1 MRLMKMRMILGRV
14 LVCFAAALAATAG
27 VHAEDQ
33 VYRTEAAFLTEA
45 FGGEPPAAQ
54 ALWVQPALR
63 EELDRAFGWRAGLR
77 VRYWQDGERSAWIL
91 DEIGKDKP
99 ITAGIVIDGGTI
111 ARVEVLVFRESRGW
125 EVRYPFFTDQF
136 NNAFLS
142 ERGDLSRH
150 IDGIT
155 GATLSV
161 RAVTRMARVA
171 LRLHDETRQTT
182 LARRP

>member
-1 MRLMKMRMILGRV
+1 MKMRMILGRV
-14 LVCFAAALAATAG
+14 LVGLAIAAAVAG
-27 VHAEDQ
+27 GAWAEEQ
-33 VYRTEAAFLTEA
+33 VYRSEDVFLATAFND
-45 FGGEPPAAQ
+45 EPPASQ

-63 EELDRAFGWRAGLR
+63 EELDQRFGWRAGLR
-77 VRYWQDGERSAWIL
+77 IRYWLEGDRSAWIL

-99 ITAGIVIDGGTI
+99 ITAGIVIDGGAI
-111 ARVEVLVFRESRGW
+111 AHLEVLVFRESRGW
-125 EVRYPFFTDQF
+125 EVRYPFFTEQF
-136 NNAFLS
+136 ASASLS

-171 LRLHDETRQTT
+171 LRLHDEIRQTT

>member
-1 MRLMKMRMILGRV
+1 MKMRMILGRV
-14 LVCFAAALAATAG
+14 FVWMVVAAATVTGAR
-27 VHAEDQ
+27 AEDQ
-33 VYRTEAAFLTEA
+33 IFQSEADFLSNAFS
-45 FGGEPPAAQ
+45 GKPPAAH
-54 ALWVQPALR
+54 ALWVAPVLR
-63 EELDRAFGWRAGLR
+63 EELLREFGWRAGLR
-77 VRYWQDGERSAWIL
+77 VRYWVDGNRSAWIL

-99 ITAGIVIDGGTI
+99 ITAGIVIDDGAI
-111 ARVEVLVFRESRGW
+111 AHLDVLVFRESRGW

-136 NNAFLS
+136 ARVSLG
-142 ERGDLSRH
+142 EGGDLSRR

-182 LARRP
+182 LARGP

>member
-1 MRLMKMRMILGRV
+1 MKMRMILGRV
-14 LVCFAAALAATAG
+14 LVWAIATLAAVTGAR
-27 VHAEDQ
+27 AEDQ
-33 VYRTEAAFLTEA
+33 VYRSDEAFLAGA
-45 FGGEPPAAQ
+45 FGSEPPAVRV
-54 ALWVQPALR
+54 LWVQPALR
-63 EELDRAFGWRAGLR
+63 DELNRDFGWRAGLR
-77 VRYWQDGERSAWIL
+77 IRYWAEGERSAWIL

-99 ITAGIVIDGGTI
+99 ITAGVVVDQGAIVHL
-111 ARVEVLVFRESRGW
+111 EVLVFRESRGW

-136 NNAFLS
+136 SRASLS
-142 ERGDLSRH
+142 ERGDLTRH

-182 LARRP
+182 LASRP

>member
-1 MRLMKMRMILGRV
+1 MKMRMILGRV
-14 LVCFAAALAATAG
+14 LVWMTVVMAAVTD

-33 VYRTEAAFLTEA
+33 VYRSEADFLSNA
-45 FGGEPPAAQ
+45 FGGEPPAAR
-54 ALWVQPALR
+54 ALWVPPALR
-63 EELDRAFGWRAGLR
+63 EELLRDFGWRAGLR
-77 VRYWQDGERSAWIL
+77 IRYWVHGDRSAWIL

-99 ITAGIVIDGGTI
+99 ITAGIVVDEDTI
-111 ARVEVLVFRESRGW
+111 ARLEVLVFRESRGW

-136 NNAFLS
+136 ASVALA
-142 ERGDLSRH
+142 EDGDLSRR

-171 LRLHDETRQTT
+171 LRLHDATRQTT

>member
-1 MRLMKMRMILGRV
+1 MLLMKMRMILGRV
-14 LVCFAAALAATAG
+14 LVWLTVAAAVGSALAD
-27 VHAEDQ
+27 DQ
-33 VYRTEAAFLTEA
+33 VYRTEEAFLANA
-45 FGGEPPAAQ
+45 FGGVVPPAQ
-54 ALWVQPALR
+54 VLWVEPGLR
-63 EELDRAFGWRAGLR
+63 AALDRDFGWHAGLR
-77 VRYWQDGERSAWIL
+77 VRYWAEGDRSAWIL
-91 DEIGKDKP
+91 EEIGKDKP
-99 ITAGIVIDGGTI
+99 ITAGIVVDNDAI
-111 ARVEVLVFRESRGW
+111 AALEVLVFRESRGW

-136 NNAFLS
+136 ASVSLS

>member
-1 MRLMKMRMILGRV
+1 MKMRMILCRV
-14 LVCFAAALAATAG
+14 LGCLAIAWAVAAGAR
-27 VHAEDQ
+27 AEDQ
-33 VYRTEAAFLTEA
+33 VYRSEDAFLADA
-45 FGGEPPAAQ
+45 FHGAPPASQ

-63 EELDRAFGWRAGLR
+63 EELDRRFGWRAGLR
-77 VRYWQDGERSAWIL
+77 VRYWQAGDRSAWIL

-99 ITAGIVIDGGTI
+99 ITAGIVIDGGSI
-111 ARVEVLVFRESRGW
+111 AHLEVLVFRESRGW
-125 EVRYPFFTDQF
+125 EVRYPFFTEQF
-136 NNAFLS
+136 FQASLS

-171 LRLHDETRQTT
+171 LRLHDELRQTT